1 MLCKSHYGWLALA
14 AVALPPLTASAQAGA
29 SSATAAAAATDAAP
43 LAPITVTA
51 TRTERAAD
59 DVPGTVTVVPTEEIE
74 RSGARDIKDVF
85 RNEIDVTVRAAAT
98 RFTAAGSSTGRAG
111 NEGINIRG
119 LEGNQVLMLVD
130 GIRVPNA
137 FSFGSFATGRGDFL
151 NLDGTQA
158 IEVLR
163 GPASTQYGS
172 DGLAGVVSLRTLA
185 PGDVLKAGKGLGGF
199 VRLGYDTVDASWGAA
214 VAAAG
219 RSGAWQALL
228 LASLR
233 RGHETRNQGSNDV
246 LNSSRTAPN
255 PVDHSA
261 PAMLG
266 KLLFDVDAQHQLG
279 FTLDAQRR
287 SQVTEVY
294 SARAVPPLA
303 ATSTLD
309 LDAQDRVER
318 QRVSLEHRYT
328 NARGTW
334 LQRAETRAYTQ
345 DAEVRQFAAEDRNAA
360 ADRTRDN
367 RYAQKVAG
375 VSTQLESNFGGA
387 GLAHRLSYGAELSRS
402 TITGVRSGT
411 VPPPGETYPTLPFPD
426 TRYTQAGVF
435 VQDEVEA
442 GIMSLIPGLRVDQYK
457 LVPSADGYT
466 GGAVVA
472 LSDRAATPRLG
483 VVLRLDPAFAPYGQ
497 WAKGFRAPAPDQVN
511 NGFTNVT
518 SFYRSI
524 GNPDL
529 KAERAES
536 LEIGV
541 RGKLAAVRWQVAGFD
556 NRYRDFI
563 SQEQVSGSGTAA
575 SPTVFQYVNLA
586 TARIRGIEL
595 RGEWQVDPNWSVKA
609 GSALVRGQLDR
620 NGVSAPL
627 DSVEPLRTV
636 LSLRYDTGSLGF
648 SATALHSQG
657 KGADRINPIRTA
669 TGTTP
674 AFATPASNVV
684 DLGAYWQAL
693 PNLRLNANLNNVF
706 DETYWRWSDV
716 RGLADSST
724 VKDAYTAPG
733 RSLQVSARYDF

>member
-1 MLCKSHYGWLALA
+1 MLCKTRAACCAQATLAAISLPCLTALA
-14 AVALPPLTASAQAGA
+14 QTPV
-29 SSATAAAAATDAAP
+29 AP
-43 LAPITVTA
+43 LSPVTVTA
-51 TRTERAAD
+51 TRTERQAD
-59 DVPGTVTVVPTEEIE
+59 DVPASVTVVPAAEIE

-98 RFTAAGSSTGRAG
+98 RFNAAGAATGRAG

-151 NLDGTQA
+151 NIDGAQS

-172 DGLAGVVSLRTLA
+172 DGLAGVMSLRTLD
-185 PGDVLKAGKGLGGF
+185 PGNVLRPGQDLGGL
-199 VRLGYDTVDASWGAA
+199 VRLGYDTVDTSWSVA

-219 RSGAWQALL
+219 RSRGWQGLL

-233 RGHETRNQGSNDV
+233 RGHETRNQGDNDA
-246 LNSSRTAPN
+246 LNLTRTAPN
-255 PVDHSA
+255 PVDYSA
-261 PAMLG
+261 PAVLG
-266 KLLFDVDAQHQLG
+266 KLLYDVDAEHQIG
-279 FTLDAQRR
+279 ITLDAQRR
-287 SQVTEVY
+287 TQTTEVY
-294 SARAVPPLA
+294 SARAVPPLTA
-303 ATSTLD
+303 ASTLD
-309 LDAQDRVER
+309 LDADDRLDR
-318 QRVSLEHRYT
+318 TRVSLEHRYT
-328 NARGTW
+328 NARGAW
-334 LQRAETRAYTQ
+334 LQKAETRLYVQ
-345 DAEVRQFAAEDRNAA
+345 DAEVSQFATEDRNTS

-367 RYAQKVAG
+367 RYAQKVQG
-375 VSTQLESNFGGA
+375 LSTQFESNFDVGD
-387 GLAHRLSYGAELSRS
+387 LAHRLSYGADLSRT

-426 TRYTQAGVF
+426 TRYTLAGVF
-435 VQDEVEA
+435 VQDEIEA
-442 GIMSLIPGLRVDQYK
+442 GILSLIPGLRLDQYK
-457 LVPSADGYT
+457 LSPSADGYT

-483 VVLRLDPAFAPYGQ
+483 MVWRLAPGFAPYGQ
-497 WAKGFRAPAPDQVN
+497 WAKGFRAPTPDQVN
-511 NGFTNVT
+511 NGFTNLA

-524 GNPDL
+524 GNADL

-536 LEIGV
+536 VEIGV
-541 RGKLAAVRWQVAGFD
+541 RGKSGGVRWQVAGFD
-556 NRYRDFI
+556 SRYRDFI
-563 SQEQVSGSGTAA
+563 SQEQVSGSGTAV

-586 TARIRGIEL
+586 SARIRGIEL
-595 RGEWQVDPNWSVKA
+595 RGEWQLDPRWSVKA
-609 GSALVRGQLDR
+609 GSALVRGHVER
-620 NGVSAPL
+620 NGVMAPL

-636 LSLRYDTGSLGF
+636 LSLRYDAASLGF
-648 SATALHSQG
+648 SATALHAQG
-657 KGADRINPIRTA
+657 KGADRATPIRTT

-674 AFATPASNVV
+674 AFVTPASTVL

-693 PNLRLNANLNNVF
+693 PNLRLHANLNNVF

-724 VKDAYTAPG
+724 VKDAHTAPG
-733 RSLQVSARYDF
+733 RSLQLSARYDF